1 MSWKNLKI
9 GVRLGIGFALLMALM
24 LVIAVASAWRMQQ
37 IQGNLDFIVNDNN
50 VKIAAANRMAD
61 VVRDVAISVRDMIF
75 LEQDGEIARQWAMIA
90 ERRKDYA
97 ANAEALQRLVQDD
110 AGKALLARVAGH
122 RNIVVPLVDKA
133 AALGRRNLKEQAT
146 LVLLEEVREPQAKW
160 IGAMRELVRYQEQ
173 KASEMAGQ
181 AREEYAQARNRT
193 FALTAIAIALGSVF
207 AWLITHSITGP
218 LNRAV
223 QVARTVAA
231 GDLSS
236 RVEVT
241 TSEETG
247 KLLDALR
254 HMNENLV
261 RIVADVRAGTE
272 TISTASGEIA
282 SGNLDLSARTEQQA
296 SSLEETASSMEEL
309 TSTVKL
315 NADNAHQANR
325 LALSASEVAARGG
338 NVVAQVVETMG
349 SINESSR
356 KIVDIIGGYRQH
368 RLPDQ
373 YPGAECRSGGG
384 ARRRT
389 GARLRRGRVRSAQ
402 PGPALRRSGQAG
414 QGPDRQLRGENRYR
428 QRPWWARAGA
438 TMEEIVDS
446 IRRVTDIVGE
456 ISSATHEQTL
466 GIEQINRA
474 ISEMDSVT
482 QQNAALVEEAS
493 AAASAMEQ
501 QACGL
506 ARAVSVFHLGP
517 APHAGVR

>member
-9 GVRLGIGFALLMALM
+9 GVRLGIGFALVMVLM

-37 IQGNLDFIVNDNN
+37 IQGNLDYVVNDNN

-97 ANAEALQRLVQDD
+97 ASVDVLERLVRDD
-110 AGKALLARVAGH
+110 AGKALLARVAAH
-122 RNIVVPLVDKA
+122 RNTVVPLVDKA
-133 AALGRRNLKEQAT
+133 AALGRRKMKDDAT
-146 LVLLEEVREPQAKW
+146 LVLLEEVREPQAGW
-160 IGAMRELVRYQEQ
+160 IGALRDLVRYQEQ
-173 KASEMAGQ
+173 KAREMVEL
-181 AREEYAQARNRT
+181 ARAEYAQARNQT
-193 FALTAIAIALGSVF
+193 FALTAIAMALGSAF
-207 AWLITHSITGP
+207 AWLITHSITTP
-218 LNRAV
+218 LNKAV

-247 KLLDALR
+247 KLLGALR

-261 RIVADVRAGTE
+261 KIVADVRAGTE

-282 SGNLDLSARTEQQA
+282 NGNLDLSARTEQQA
-296 SSLEETASSMEEL
+296 SSLEETASSMEQL

-315 NADNAHQANR
+315 NADHARQANS
-325 LALSASEVAARGG
+325 LALAASEVAARGG
-338 NVVAQVVETMG
+338 HVVAQVVQTMG
-349 SINESSR
+349 SINASSR
-356 KIVDIIGGYRQH
+356 KIVDITEVIDSIAFQTNI
-368 RLPDQ
+368 L
-373 YPGAECRSGGG
+373 ALNAAVEA
-384 ARRRT
+384 ARA
-389 GARLRRGRVRSAQ
+389 GEQGRGFAVVASEVRNLAQRSAAAARQ
-402 PGPALRRSGQAG
+402 IKDLIDSSVDKIDTGSLLVGQAG
-414 QGPDRQLRGENRYR
+414 T
-428 QRPWWARAGA
+428 
-438 TMEEIVDS
+438 TMEEIVTS
-446 IRRVTDIVGE
+446 IRRVTDIMGE
-456 ISSATHEQTL
+456 ISHATHEQTI

-493 AAASAMEQ
+493 AAASAMEE

-517 APHAGVR
+517 APHAGVS

>member
-338 NVVAQVVETMG
+338 SVVAQVVETMG

-356 KIVDIIGGYRQH
+356 KIVDIIGVIDSIAFQTNI
-368 RLPDQ
+368 L
-373 YPGAECRSGGG
+373 ALNAAVEA
-384 ARRRT
+384 ARA
-389 GARLRRGRVRSAQ
+389 GEQGRGFAVVASEVRNLAQRSAAAARQ
-402 PGPALRRSGQAG
+402 VKDLIDSSVEKIDTGSALVGQ
-414 QGPDRQLRGENRYR
+414 
-428 QRPWWARAGA
+428 AGA